1 MTLENEGATA
11 APVATDSPAPA
22 AEAPAAA
29 ETSTEEAGDAFD
41 SDLRAVWQKNNPE
54 RDGTGKFVPRE
65 TPAQETTGTPDQAQ
79 TPPPEQ
85 AQPAIEP
92 PVSWSA
98 EMKAVF
104 PSLPPAAQ
112 EFIAKRESEAQAKI
126 TQQGQELSQL
136 NPIRAVIEQNLDVF
150 ERNGVSPD
158 DGLGRLLRAERLLEQ
173 NAPAAIAEIAAAYG
187 VDLAM
192 FAPAANQSEAA
203 LRNHIAQLEARLN
216 DTSARIQQ
224 REAREAETQ
233 HSTVLGE
240 IEKFAKDKTDWAELE
255 NDVLTEITGLR
266 AAIDGGL
273 IQPMSHSDMLSK
285 AYERAQRNNPT
296 VWARIQEEQRKAE
309 EAKRVEEAQ
318 KRADAAKRNK
328 VVNITTQ
335 SATGKSAG
343 SMDDTLRDTWRQAN
357 SR

>member
-1 MTLENEGATA
+1 MTLENEA

-54 RDGTGKFVPRE
+54 RDGTGKFVSRE

-79 TPPPEQ
+79 IQPPEPQPQ
-85 AQPAIEP
+85 AAAIEP
-92 PVSWSA
+92 PNSWSA
-98 EMKAVF
+98 EAKQTWA
-104 PSLPPAAQ
+104 SLPPAAQ
-112 EFIAKRESEAQAKI
+112 EYIAQREREAHEELSQK
-126 TQQGQELSQL
+126 GRELSQL
-136 NPIRAVIEQNLDVF
+136 QPIRAVVEQNLDVF
-150 ERNGVSPD
+150 QRAGLSPD
-158 DGLGRLLRAERLLEQ
+158 DGLARLITAERALEQ
-173 NAPAAIAEIAAAYG
+173 NAPAAIAQLAEAYG

-273 IQPMSHSDMLSK
+273 MQPMSHSDMLSK